1 MKLKQLLMLMEIFG
15 FKRARVG
22 KFLDLRHID
31 TSVEGLDKREIRT
44 RNDFDP
50 NHATG
55 WSGPKD
61 QQNKIDIF
69 LSKRGLLYVIN
80 QCRKP
85 THNLK
90 ILAEVDFHR
99 NKWSHKEQDTLRQ
112 IMEAFSGEEMIH
124 QFSAG
129 KYRIDLYFPKYKLT
143 IERDEFDH
151 CDRDIGY
158 EVER

>member
-1 MKLKQLLMLMEIFG
+1 M
-15 FKRARVG
+15 
-22 KFLDLRHID
+22 
-31 TSVEGLDKREIRT
+31 
-44 RNDFDP
+44 
-50 NHATG
+50 
-55 WSGPKD
+55 
-61 QQNKIDIF
+61 
-69 LSKRGLLYVIN
+69 IN

-112 IMEAFSGEEMIH
+112 IMEAFSSEEMIH
-124 QFSAG
+124 QFGAG